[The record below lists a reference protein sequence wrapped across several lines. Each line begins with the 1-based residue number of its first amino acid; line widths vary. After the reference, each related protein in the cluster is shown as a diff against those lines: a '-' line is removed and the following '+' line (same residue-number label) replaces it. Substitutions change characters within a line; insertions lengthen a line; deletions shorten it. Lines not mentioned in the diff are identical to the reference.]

1 MPEGLN
7 CILADSG
14 RTIDLSLVLYSVFQW
29 VFPFFIAFWLFT
41 CVPFPRFYPSP
52 AFSSCRPVS
61 ATRHFL
67 PLCAETL
74 TGTNEDERQ
83 SRCPPCGQGCVA
95 PLDLL
100 STGALC
106 FDLLSTG
113 GTLLFAIGAL
123 CRMGKGE
130 FCGDACPHLYGGYIP
145 RAPSPQIPTGE
156 RFLSAYL
163 RQYGTGKWHR
173 ATAAAV
179 FSCKRHVREKSKSN
193 DRGSKADCVGYG
205 TVAIPSSPTRAGSA
219 PQRRKRF
226 HRVRLQRQT

>member
-1 MPEGLN
+1 MGIPLFY
-7 CILADSG
+7 CFLAFHV
-14 RTIDLSLVLYSVFQW
+14 R
-29 VFPFFIAFWLFT
+29 
-41 CVPFPRFYPSP
+41 
-52 AFSSCRPVS
+52 AFSTLLPF
-61 ATRHFL
+61 TRFL
-67 PLCAETL
+67 LLPPRTCDPPFLAPLRRNVD
-74 TGTNEDERQ
+74 GDERQ
-83 SRCPPCGQGCVA
+83 SRCPSCGQGCVA

-100 STGALC
+100 SM
-106 FDLLSTG
+106 G
-113 GTLLFAIGAL
+113 GTLFDKEAL

-130 FCGDACPHLYGGYIP
+130 CCGDACPHHYGGYIP
-145 RAPSPQIPTGE
+145 RAPLPQIPTGE

-163 RQYGTGKWHR
+163 RQYGTGKRHR

-205 TVAIPSSPTRAGSA
+205 TTAIPSSPTRAGSA